1 LAILKN
7 LFPDQ
12 YLDSV
17 YNIDYD
23 ALKNAGITNL
33 LFDIDN
39 TLSPFD
45 ILEPYPE
52 TVELFADLQHRGFK
66 IGLLSNNHHVR
77 VEAFNANLQL
87 PCVAKARK
95 PGKLGLSRVMKQLDA
110 VSLNTALIGDQVF
123 TDVWCAK
130 RNGLLSILV
139 RPLCER
145 DEPLVKLKRT
155 LEKFVIQIYLKNTD
169 KV

>member
-17 YNIDYD
+17 YSIDYD
-23 ALKNAGITNL
+23 ALQNAGITNL

-45 ILEPYPE
+45 IADPYPE
-52 TVELFADLQHRGFK
+52 TIELFANLQRRGFK
-66 IGLLSNNHHVR
+66 IGLLSNNHHAR
-77 VEAFNANLQL
+77 VEAFNAELQI

-95 PGKLGLSRVMKQLDA
+95 PGRLGLTRAMEQLGA
-110 VSLNTALIGDQVF
+110 NSSNTALIGDQVF

-139 RPLCER
+139 RPLSER

-155 LEKFVIQIYLKNTD
+155 LEKFVIRMYLRSTD
-169 KV
+169 NV

>member
-1 LAILKN
+1 MAILKN

-17 YNIDYD
+17 YSIDYD
-23 ALKNAGITNL
+23 ALQRAGITNL

-45 ILEPYPE
+45 IADPYPE
-52 TVELFADLQHRGFK
+52 TVALFTDLHQRGFK
-66 IGLLSNNHHVR
+66 IGLLSNNHYSR
-77 VEAFNANLQL
+77 VEAFNIQLQL

-95 PGKLGLSRVMKQLDA
+95 PGSAGLLKLMAQLGA
-110 VSLNTALIGDQVF
+110 TNTTTVLIGDQIF

-139 RPLCER
+139 RPLSER
-145 DEPLVKLKRT
+145 DEPLVKLKRKV
-155 LEKFVIQIYLKNTD
+155 EKFIIQLYINQQRT
-169 KV
+169 

>member
-1 LAILKN
+1 MVILKN

-17 YNIDYD
+17 YSIDYD
-23 ALKNAGITNL
+23 ALQRAGITNL

-45 ILEPYPE
+45 IADPYPE
-52 TVELFADLQHRGFK
+52 TVELFADLQRSGFK
-66 IGLLSNNHHVR
+66 IGLLSNNHHAR
-77 VEAFNANLQL
+77 VEVFNAALQV
-87 PCVAKARK
+87 PSVAKARK
-95 PGKLGLSRVMKQLDA
+95 PWVFGLSHVMEQLGAD
-110 VSLNTALIGDQVF
+110 SSNTALIGDQVF

-139 RPLCER
+139 RPLSER
-145 DEPLVKLKRT
+145 DEPLVKLKRK
-155 LEKFVIQIYLKNTD
+155 LEKFVIQMYLRRQ
-169 KV
+169 